1 MDKKKHSGWAAL
13 GLAVGFAAVGV
24 CIFRLIRH
32 ILTIDYTAE
41 ELRGRRQ

>member
-1 MDKKKHSGWAAL
+1 MQKKKRSGWASF

-32 ILTIDYTAE
+32 ILTIE
-41 ELRGRRQ
+41 